1 MDVGQQLIYLLGGVP
16 LTLSISIISFFAGI
30 AIGLPLAFIRVYE
43 RDVGFVVDAYE
54 KIFRGVPEI
63 VLMLMF
69 YFGLGPFFPFPFG
82 NAFFVAS
89 FVLGLRSGAN
99 QSQIYR
105 GAIHGV
111 GDEQMI
117 AGQSVGLSKW
127 SAIWHIMVPQVFT
140 YSTPGLGSEYA
151 LLIKDSAY
159 AYVIGGL
166 AEIMT
171 LSIRI
176 KSMTNDVITPFIL
189 GALLYPRRKGR
200 SLAPRRPWRGSA
212 RGGSP
217 IPSKRGR
224 SSRRGPAC
232 GTRSSRAACFRSW
245 WCAGPSG
252 TGRADLA
259 PANRYLQWKRFSVRI
274 SR

>member
-127 SAIWHIMVPQVFT
+127 GAIWHIMAPQVFT

-176 KSMTNDVITPFIL
+176 KSMTGDVITPFVL
-189 GALLYPRRKGR
+189 GALLYIALTFPFAFWLDRWGNRRKKKIG
-200 SLAPRRPWRGSA
+200 L
-212 RGGSP
+212 
-217 IPSKRGR
+217 
-224 SSRRGPAC
+224 
-232 GTRSSRAACFRSW
+232 
-245 WCAGPSG
+245 
-252 TGRADLA
+252 
-259 PANRYLQWKRFSVRI
+259 
-274 SR
+274 